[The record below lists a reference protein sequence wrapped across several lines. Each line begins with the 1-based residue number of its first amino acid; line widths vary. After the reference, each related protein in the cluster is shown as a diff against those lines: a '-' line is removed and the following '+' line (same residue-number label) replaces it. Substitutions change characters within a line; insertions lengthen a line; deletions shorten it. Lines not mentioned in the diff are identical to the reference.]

1 MPSLQQRTCE
11 DCGATFEGGYAA
23 RFCPSCRVKRRQARQ
38 RIPID
43 PIRCEH
49 CGVIVTNPYRG
60 GQRFC
65 KDCSPLNKS
74 GHLDTVRIPTTRRCR
89 NKMCIER
96 FVPVNQQHWYHEP
109 ACAQSEML
117 WSVEEILAE
126 EGALLPGGSHL
137 ELAKAA
143 FGQKNQALRENTRLR
158 SLREYLTFEVRNF
171 YDEQPQY
178 RYPAIPPPPKQTGK
192 KHPREIIVQL
202 SDWQIG
208 KWEAGFGV
216 EATKQR
222 VYRVMEAVEAI
233 VQRQRDA
240 GFPVHRI
247 INSWGGDGIE
257 GCFIY
262 AGQNVTGLD
271 RTSNTHR
278 ISRQI
283 QTLAHLMAE
292 CSAIEA
298 RFVDEVVNEVVG
310 GNHGRTNGKNDY
322 ADPEDNFDVMA
333 GWWASDLT
341 SAEQRIKWHVHED
354 WWGGFESM
362 GHYIVSFHGDQW
374 RGDVTML
381 RRLLPGWITAGVFGR
396 KPRIVLTHHRHELD
410 VLDVNGVKV
419 YQNGTI
425 DGGSNWYL
433 KSFGRTSTPGQ
444 RIIVMSESHADE
456 SAWETDF

>member
-1 MPSLQQRTCE
+1 M
-11 DCGATFEGGYAA
+11 ATFEGYHNA
-23 RFCPSCRVKRRQARQ
+23 RFCKPCRLLRRRKQQ
-38 RIPID
+38 QLPVEK
-43 PIRCEH
+43 IRCDS
-49 CGVIVTNPYRG
+49 CGVVFQPYRG
-60 GQRFC
+60 NQRYC
-65 KDCSPLNKS
+65 RDCSRKNTN
-74 GHLDTVRIPTTRRCR
+74 GHLSDNIVRIPTTRRCR
-89 NKMCIER
+89 NRDCIER

-109 ACAQSEML
+109 ACAQSERL

-158 SLREYLTFEVRNF
+158 SLREYLTFELRNF

-178 RYPAIPPPPKQTGK
+178 RYPAIPPPPKETGK
-192 KHPREIIVQL
+192 KKPRELIVQL

-216 EATKQR
+216 DATKQR
-222 VYRVMEAVEAI
+222 VYRVLEAVEAI

-247 INSWGGDGIE
+247 INAWGGDGIE

-278 ISRQI
+278 LTRQI
-283 QTLAHLMAE
+283 QTLAHLKAE
-292 CSAIEA
+292 VAAIEA
-298 RFVDEVVNEVVG
+298 RFVDEVVNEDVG
-310 GNHGRTNGKNDY
+310 GNHGRVQGKSDY
-322 ADPEDNFDVMA
+322 ADPEDNIDVMT
-333 GWWASDLT
+333 GWWAADLN
-341 SAEQRIKWHVHED
+341 SENKRIKWNVHED

-374 RGDVTML
+374 RGDLPQL

-396 KPRIVLTHHRHELD
+396 KPRIVLTAHRHELD
-410 VLDVNGVKV
+410 KLDINGVTV

-425 DGGSNWYL
+425 DGGSKWYL
-433 KSFGRTSTPGQ
+433 KAFGRTARAGQ

-456 SAWETDF
+456 SAWETDFTP